1 MTGKLII
8 ICAIIFI
15 VVIIV
20 KRRKAESGNVSAE
33 GTATQVHN
41 PGAIRQA
48 DTPTNPATLIDI
60 KSYKDTDPT
69 FNESE
74 FNEKL
79 TNLYLRLQG
88 SIATKDID
96 TMSPYLTEE
105 LFEKYKQDE
114 ITLKSESKSIRISH
128 PSVLDTSIAGWK
140 NAGDNDLII
149 ARLRTR
155 STEWLVDDT
164 TGKILNGSNSAE
176 IFTDYEWSLVRKS
189 GAATKQ
195 GESLNAR
202 VCPNCGAPIS
212 INHTTRCEYCDTILT
227 VDSYNW
233 RISEIKTI
241 STQNV

>member
-1 MTGKLII
+1 MLGRLII
-8 ICAIIFI
+8 ICAVIFI
-15 VVIIV
+15 IARVVA
-20 KRRKAESGNVSAE
+20 KRKAEGTNGGAE
-33 GTATQVHN
+33 GTAPQVFN
-41 PGAIRQA
+41 PGLLKQA
-48 DTPTNPATLIDI
+48 ETATNPATLIDI
-60 KSYKDTDPT
+60 KAYKDTDPT

-74 FNEKL
+74 FTEKL

-88 SIATKDID
+88 SIAAKDID

-140 NAGDNDLII
+140 KAGDNDVII

-155 STEWLVDDT
+155 STEWLIDDT

-189 GAATKQ
+189 GASTKQ